1 MTRLIALS
9 ALLATLPAA
18 RAGEPAEHND
28 LEYGPHERNKL
39 DLTVP
44 ASDKPLPLLIWV
56 HGGGWAAGDKSG
68 GNPAKLLM
76 GQGYAVAAINYRFSQ
91 HAPYPAQLH
100 DCQAAVRFLRA
111 NSKKYNLDPDRF
123 GVWGASAGGHLVAL
137 LGTTAGVKELD
148 AEPDSKV
155 SDKVQA
161 VCDWFGPTDLTK
173 LVPPG
178 DAGNVVAKLVGGPLG
193 EKKGVAKTADP
204 VNYLDADDAP
214 LLIVHGTQ
222 DPLVPL
228 SQSVYLYEA
237 AKKAGVPCELIVLE
251 GAGHGDGAFRKGL
264 LDAREAGKTAK
275 FFAKYL
281 KPEKAK
287 SGGE

>member
-1 MTRLIALS
+1 MRLTLFT
-9 ALLATLPAA
+9 LLMLTPQAHAA
-18 RAGEPAEHND
+18 APREWKDVA
-28 LEYGPHERNKL
+28 YGPHERNKL
-39 DLTVP
+39 DVTSP
-44 ASDKPLPLLIWV
+44 ASETPLPLLVWV

-91 HAPYPAQLH
+91 HSAYPAQLH
-100 DCQAAVRFLRA
+100 DCQAAIRFLREHA
-111 NSKKYNLDPDRF
+111 KEYNIDPNRV

-148 AEPDSKV
+148 GQPDSKI

-161 VCDWFGPTDLTK
+161 VCDWFGPTDLQK
-173 LVPPG
+173 LVPPD
-178 DAGNVVAKLVGGPLG
+178 DANNVVAKLVGGALG
-193 EKKGVAKTADP
+193 SHVEVAKKADP

-214 LLIVHGTQ
+214 LLIVHGTR

-237 AKKAGVPCELIVLE
+237 ARKAKVPAELIVLE
-251 GAGHGDGAFRKGL
+251 GAGHGDAAFRTGL
-264 LDAREAGKTAK
+264 LKEEQGGVTAK

-281 KPEKAK
+281 KPTAAK
-287 SGGE
+287 SKGE